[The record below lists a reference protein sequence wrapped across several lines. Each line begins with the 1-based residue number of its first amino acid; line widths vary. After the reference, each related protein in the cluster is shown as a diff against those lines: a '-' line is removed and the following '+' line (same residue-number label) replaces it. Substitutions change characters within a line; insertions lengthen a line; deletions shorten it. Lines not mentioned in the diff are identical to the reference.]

1 MMVEISWRIF
11 ERSFCAQ
18 RRRSEGTRNGSGAQ
32 NGTDS
37 SSSSDEEREAA
48 ECEDDDETVEVRALR
63 NSPFPNVYL
72 TIYFLWL
79 YRNNS

>member
-1 MMVEISWRIF
+1 MENIRDI
-11 ERSFCAQ
+11 FCAQ

-48 ECEDDDETVEVRALR
+48 ECEDDDETVEVRLAPAL
-63 NSPFPNVYL
+63 SQCLF
-72 TIYFLWL
+72 
-79 YRNNS
+79 

>member
-1 MMVEISWRIF
+1 MMVHISWTIF
-11 ERSFCAQ
+11 ERLFCAQ

-48 ECEDDDETVEVRALR
+48 ECEDDDETVEVRFATAL
-63 NSPFPNVYL
+63 SPMF
-72 TIYFLWL
+72 I
-79 YRNNS
+79 

>member
-1 MMVEISWRIF
+1 MVVEISWRIF

-48 ECEDDDETVEVRALR
+48 ECEDDDETVEVRLATAH
-63 NSPFPNVYL
+63 SPMF
-72 TIYFLWL
+72 I
-79 YRNNS
+79 

>member
-1 MMVEISWRIF
+1 MMVEISWTIF

-48 ECEDDDETVEVRALR
+48 ECEDDDETVEVRFATAL
-63 NSPFPNVYL
+63 SPMF
-72 TIYFLWL
+72 I
-79 YRNNS
+79 

>member
-1 MMVEISWRIF
+1 MENIRDI
-11 ERSFCAQ
+11 FCAQ

-63 NSPFPNVYL
+63 TSPFPNVYL
-72 TIYFLWL
+72 NIDFLWL